1 MILLDGF
8 VNKMGTESK
17 ALQRYCCYC
26 PQTGFNLVRKTKHKH
41 LQSETEMRHLRQCIR
56 ATIRYFPE
64 RLELKNQISIK

>member
-26 PQTGFNLVRKTKHKH
+26 PQTGFNLVRKTEHKH
-41 LQSETEMRHLRQCIR
+41 LQSEIEMRHLRQCIR

-64 RLELKNQISIK
+64 RWELKNQISIK